1 MGSTGT
7 GRFTDYT
14 GTKANKPGGSGG
26 SSGEDQC
33 DESIE
38 AVLEDV
44 ERCAYYEKNKKL
56 PAVGTDISV
65 SIVKRLNITIGGETL
80 GYLPTKYNYLAGC
93 VKGGAKY
100 SGKVTS
106 ISSKP
111 IIKVSI
117 ELNRI

>member
-7 GRFTDYT
+7 GRLTDYT
-14 GTKANKPGGSGG
+14 GSQADKPGGSGG
-26 SSGEDQC
+26 ASGEDQC
-33 DESIE
+33 DESVE
-38 AVLEDV
+38 SVVEEV
-44 ERCAYYEKNKKL
+44 ERCAYYENHKKL
-56 PAVGTDISV
+56 PEVGTNISL

-93 VKGGAKY
+93 LKDGIQYG
-100 SGKVTS
+100 GKVTA